1 MARRR
6 SRKTKGSAKILLPMV
21 IGGMVLLAGVGFFFA
36 SPSVKRSSGKPQE
49 FSIREYR
56 NDGSRMAVPGNRYFL
71 EGRVENIETI
81 GNSRIVAVSLKN
93 NRNERLPL
101 LVRKD
106 TVLKVN
112 LTRKDSFLFEVE
124 CRTGRDASGNEVKG
138 ILIVKNADSTK

>member
-1 MARRR
+1 M
-6 SRKTKGSAKILLPMV
+6 LLPMV
-21 IGGMVLLAGVGFFFA
+21 IGGVVLLAGAGFFFA
-36 SPSVKRSSGKPQE
+36 SPSGKRSSGKPQD

-56 NDGSRMAVPGNRYFL
+56 NDGSRMAVPGNRYLL

-81 GNSRIVAVSLKN
+81 GNSRIVSIALKN

-101 LVRKD
+101 LVTKD
-106 TVLKVN
+106 TVLDVN

-124 CRTGRDASGNEVKG
+124 CRTGRDSSGNEVKG

>member
-1 MARRR
+1 
-6 SRKTKGSAKILLPMV
+6 MV
-21 IGGMVLLAGVGFFFA
+21 IGVVVLLAGVGFFFA
-36 SPSVKRSSGKPQE
+36 SPFGKRSSGKPQD

-56 NDGSRMAVPGNRYFL
+56 NDGSRMAVPGNRYLL

-101 LVRKD
+101 LVSKD
-106 TVLKVN
+106 TILKVN

-124 CRTGRDASGNEVKG
+124 CRTGRDSSGNEVKG
-138 ILIVKNADSTK
+138 ILVVKNAESTK